1 MTFKF
6 QGSVKTVPY
15 DVELSFFG
23 GKPVKAGSWPSRV
36 DEEGMEHVKSLA
48 NRAKRL
54 LQDANRLAVMGGDF
68 QFQKKDYNALDIAFG
83 DASSFKKPEEPTS
96 TPKKKKSVKRKLF
109 IEDEAEDDRPS
120 EVDNEGDNEDFKAT
134 EEDIKFID
142 DLIATDENDWSQYL
156 NK

>member
-1 MTFKF
+1 
-6 QGSVKTVPY
+6 
-15 DVELSFFG
+15 
-23 GKPVKAGSWPSRV
+23 
-36 DEEGMEHVKSLA
+36 
-48 NRAKRL
+48 
-54 LQDANRLAVMGGDF
+54 MGGDF
-68 QFQKKDYNALDIAFG
+68 QFQKKDYNALEIALG

-109 IEDEAEDDRPS
+109 IEDEAEDDGQGPS
-120 EVDNEGDNEDFKAT
+120 EGDDEDFKAT